1 MKIFLNI
8 QIIFRRRWIVKVSI
22 AQLSSSFDKI
32 ENAKKAVAYIENAK
46 KKGAD
51 LVVLPEMYMSA
62 IKPKAGILPVTVAE
76 SLKGPFVSTLA
87 SAAAENQIYV
97 VCGMYEKKQNES
109 ERAYNTTVFL
119 DRNGNLIHSYR
130 KTHLYDAFSYKE
142 SDTIIPGENPYQVIE
157 TEFGKIGLL
166 VCYELRFPEI
176 ARQFALQ
183 GADFIIVPAGWFTG
197 AVKEEHW
204 EILLRARA
212 IENTVYMIGSNQV
225 EHVYSGRSMI
235 VDPMGV
241 IVASA
246 GEEEALLFTEIDVD
260 RINRV
265 RAKLPS
271 VSHRKP
277 ELYEK

>member
-1 MKIFLNI
+1 M
-8 QIIFRRRWIVKVSI
+8 KVSI
-22 AQLSSSFDKI
+22 AQLSSSLDKI
-32 ENAKKAVAYIENAK
+32 ENTKKALAYIEKAK

-62 IKPKAGILPVTVAE
+62 IKPKAGIFPVTVAE
-76 SLKGPFVSTLA
+76 SLDGPFVSALA
-87 SAAAENQIYV
+87 SAAAKNQIYV
-97 VCGMYEKKQNES
+97 VCGMYEKKEGEG

-119 DRNGNLIHSYR
+119 DRNGKLIHSYR

-142 SDTIIPGENPYQVIE
+142 SDTIIPGENSYQVIE

-183 GADFIIVPAGWFTG
+183 GVDFIIVPAGWFTG

-212 IENTVYMIGSNQV
+212 IENTVYMIASNQV
-225 EHVYSGRSMI
+225 EHVYSGKSMI

-241 IVASA
+241 IVAGA
-246 GEEEALLFTEIDVD
+246 GEEEMLLFTELDVN

-271 VSHRKP
+271 MSHRRP